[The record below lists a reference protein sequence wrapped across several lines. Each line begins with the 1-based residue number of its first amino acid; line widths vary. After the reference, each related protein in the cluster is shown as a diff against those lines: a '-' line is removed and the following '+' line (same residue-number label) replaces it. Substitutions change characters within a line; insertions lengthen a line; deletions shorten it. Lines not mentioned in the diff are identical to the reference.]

1 MKKPLIIGGT
11 ILGFLLAASLVI
23 FIFFPGL
30 PTYLKVKHKY
40 DHIDETVAEFKKTDV
55 PSDYV
60 SHTLR
65 GVKFS
70 IPSDWEGH
78 SPIEGTEASSYVSG
92 EDYRIFVLD
101 IDYKMQAELND
112 EYKDMLGDEY
122 SEDDLYDPW
131 EYYKYKED
139 DYRNFF
145 KEIGIDVPQYGL
157 AYTMVFYTRDCITAK
172 KCLKLRGKDKDV
184 FLALAEDK
192 EEAVGME
199 KMWKAKGSGFNA
211 YIGQEIYSGYDGNV
225 WVVTIFPDDNA
236 NKVYTVNMKC
246 TDETVAKQIISSI
259 ELE

>member
-11 ILGFLLAASLVI
+11 ILGFLITAALVI

-30 PTYLKVKHKY
+30 PTYLKVKYKY
-40 DHIDETVAEFKKTDV
+40 DHIDETVAEFKKTDI
-55 PSDYV
+55 PSDYL

-70 IPSDWEGH
+70 IPADWEGR
-78 SPIEGTEASSYVSG
+78 SPIEGTEASSYASG
-92 EDYRIFVLD
+92 EEYRIFVLD
-101 IDYKMQAELND
+101 IDHKKYAELQD

-131 EYYKYKED
+131 NYYKYKED
-139 DYRNFF
+139 DYRHFF
-145 KEIGIDVPQYGL
+145 KEISVDVPQYGL
-157 AYTMVFYTRDCITAK
+157 DSTMVFYTRDRITAK

-184 FLALAEDK
+184 FLDLAQSK

-199 KMWKAKGSGFNA
+199 KMWKTKGIGFNA
-211 YIGQEIYSGYDGNV
+211 YIGQEIYAGYDGNV

-236 NKVYTVNMKC
+236 NKVYTVDIKC
-246 TDETVAKQIISSI
+246 PDETTAKQIISSV